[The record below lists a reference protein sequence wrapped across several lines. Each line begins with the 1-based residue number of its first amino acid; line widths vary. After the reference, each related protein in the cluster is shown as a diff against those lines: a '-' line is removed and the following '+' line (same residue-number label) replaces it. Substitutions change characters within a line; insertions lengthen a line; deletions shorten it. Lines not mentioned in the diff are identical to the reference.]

1 MKKSKDAASATEV
14 QFFLNDLPGNDF
26 NLLFRSL
33 ELYDSI
39 GRGKE
44 TPSYYVTGLPRSY
57 YRKLFPRGSVH
68 LFHSSYSLHWRSKV
82 LPLVRLISPSCNSG
96 LLIVLLYSR
105 LTSQIL
111 TLTKPKT

>member
-39 GRGKE
+39 GSGKE